1 VSGLE
6 FSLSEI
12 AAAIAAEPAAAV
24 AAADELISVGL
35 VDDATTPGRLRFP
48 HALARIAVDSRTT
61 SIRRSYA
68 HRQLAEVLERLDD
81 PPAERIAHHWEQA
94 GQEHR
99 GRAASWLALAGRH
112 ALAGYAWEAAVVL
125 LDRAVELTDD
135 PSAPWLVPATLDL
148 AAAHVW
154 LGDAVAAR
162 AAIHDAAG
170 RARLA
175 GDVEAFAAA
184 VLWGTTGGRG
194 SSLWHA
200 DGERVRL
207 LEEANAW
214 LEEADGPTLLRV
226 RVAGQLALAL
236 FRIEERE
243 PRQTIADAALR
254 LADADGT
261 IPVLA
266 AALAASRVG
275 FWHPA
280 DRDRRSRYLDAALG
294 HGADTNDPQML
305 ADALDAERT
314 DAHEA
319 GDRERFDAAGRRGG
333 AHLRWRAA
341 VIVAHD
347 ALLDDRLAD
356 VPSLAESGLAVWGS
370 DPAPDAVIAYGAQ
383 LASAALL
390 RGRPADALALIEAV
404 GGGDELL
411 VVEAA
416 LAFGQAATG
425 RHDLASVTIT
435 DILADD
441 ARRLPQD
448 SGHLIALALVAE
460 AISLVG
466 DRAAAAAMRPLVEPW
481 ASSLPVMVGPG
492 ISWAPLAHAAGSIAR
507 VLGDVTA
514 ADAWFEQAERD
525 ALRFGAVGFARRAAV
540 ARSGAASSTAR

>member
-1 VSGLE
+1 
-6 FSLSEI
+6 
-12 AAAIAAEPAAAV
+12 
-24 AAADELISVGL
+24 
-35 VDDATTPGRLRFP
+35 
-48 HALARIAVDSRTT
+48 
-61 SIRRSYA
+61 
-68 HRQLAEVLERLDD
+68 
-81 PPAERIAHHWEQA
+81 
-94 GQEHR
+94 
-99 GRAASWLALAGRH
+99 
-112 ALAGYAWEAAVVL
+112 
-125 LDRAVELTDD
+125 
-135 PSAPWLVPATLDL
+135 
-148 AAAHVW
+148 
-154 LGDAVAAR
+154 
-162 AAIHDAAG
+162 
-170 RARLA
+170 
-175 GDVEAFAAA
+175 
-184 VLWGTTGGRG
+184 
-194 SSLWHA
+194 
-200 DGERVRL
+200 
-207 LEEANAW
+207 
-214 LEEADGPTLLRV
+214 
-226 RVAGQLALAL
+226 
-236 FRIEERE
+236 
-243 PRQTIADAALR
+243 
-254 LADADGT
+254 
-261 IPVLA
+261 
-266 AALAASRVG
+266 
-275 FWHPA
+275 
-280 DRDRRSRYLDAALG
+280 
-294 HGADTNDPQML
+294 
-305 ADALDAERT
+305 
-314 DAHEA
+314 
-319 GDRERFDAAGRRGG
+319 
-333 AHLRWRAA
+333 
-341 VIVAHD
+341 
-347 ALLDDRLAD
+347 
-356 VPSLAESGLAVWGS
+356 VWGS